1 MALPAAAEPRDN
13 SYTPVELADGAGELP
28 GTIRMAPVPLQVRF
42 AVIVRTAAKVNGK
55 ETFSADS
62 APEVYKFPHVFAI
75 AVDTDFL
82 PQHSAI
88 PFSICGM
95 SIFRLCLAG

>member
-1 MALPAAAEPRDN
+1 MALPVAAEPRAN
-13 SYTPVELADGAGELP
+13 SYTPVELTDGAGELP
-28 GTIRMAPVPLQVRF
+28 GTMRMAPVPLQVRF
-42 AVIVRTAAKVNGK
+42 AVMVGTAVKENGK
-55 ETFSADS
+55 ETFSADN

-88 PFSICGM
+88 PLFHLRYVHIPLVPC
-95 SIFRLCLAG
+95 